1 MPDVTHEAFY
11 EHPACGCRD
20 YDKKP
25 HAHYGERRYIV
36 YRGEKVTIAKSL
48 RKTVGR
54 YWMIANGNLSMV
66 VPGWAKGES

>member
-1 MPDVTHEAFY
+1 MMATKHVLDAGPVTAALQEA
-11 EHPACGCRD
+11 
-20 YDKKP
+20 KKR
-25 HAHYGERRYIV
+25 HLADGERRYIV